1 VLKIKYVIF
10 GALLYAFWLFLTNSM
25 EIASLSAGVIVVL
38 FVLWFNRSLLI
49 EASETSFFNVFGLWR
64 LLVFIIVLLKE
75 IVLAN
80 IQVAK
85 IVLNPK
91 MPIQPTFFY
100 YPMKL
105 KKAMN
110 KLVYANAITL
120 TPGTLT
126 IDVEEEGFIIHALTN
141 EAREGLPGSM
151 LEKHAYRLED
161 DHA

>member
-1 VLKIKYVIF
+1 VLKIKYVLF
-10 GALLYAFWLFLTNSM
+10 GALLYAFWLFLTISL
-25 EIASLSAGVIVVL
+25 EVASLSAGLMVVL

-49 EASETSFFNVFGLWR
+49 EVHESSFFQLRGFTSFFVF
-64 LLVFIIVLLKE
+64 VVVLLKE
-75 IVLAN
+75 IVIAN

-100 YPMKL
+100 YPVKL

-110 KLVYANAITL
+110 KVIFANAITL

-126 IDVEEEGFIIHALTN
+126 IDVEEDGFIIHALTD
-141 EAREGLPGSM
+141 EAREGLPGSV
-151 LEKHAYRLED
+151 LEKYANKLENEND
-161 DHA
+161 